1 MALLPILCFGPM
13 AMALV
18 CYIAGR
24 RSKALRDALVGMTG
38 IVVFALC
45 LMLNTGEYAFCW
57 EGFCAMGLRLRADGF
72 RALYAC
78 VAAFMWMMSGLF

>member
-24 RSKALRDALVGMTG
+24 RSKALRDALVGITG
-38 IVVFALC
+38 IAVFALC
-45 LMLNTGEYAFCW
+45 LSLIHI
-57 EGFCAMGLRLRADGF
+57 
-72 RALYAC
+72 
-78 VAAFMWMMSGLF
+78 